1 MIKLSDLTLSTP
13 PSGIRAV
20 FNRIAESE
28 DVISLA
34 LGEPD
39 NHTPLTFIEAAV
51 KSMQSGRT
59 HYTPNAGLMDL
70 RCAIAESYKNRNI
83 LPEQVIVT
91 AGGTEA
97 LLLIFM
103 TLLNPGDE
111 VIVMEPYWPTYLG
124 QIKTVGAVP
133 HFVRVY
139 EEDGFVVRKEKLAQA
154 VNEKTRM
161 ILLNSPSNPTGA
173 VIDRE
178 TVEFIANVAA
188 ERNLIMVS
196 DEVYSQ
202 MVYEEGTYT
211 SIYDLPGVHSNCLIV
226 DSFSKTYAM
235 TGWRIGYIIAPIHVA
250 KALETMHE
258 YSVSCISEPTQRAA
272 LAALKYGEEF
282 IKESLDSLKRK
293 RDLMVQGIL
302 SIPGLRCQ
310 RPEAAFYLY
319 FNIEDTGMGA
329 EEFVYG
335 LLAQEKLALAP
346 GTAFG
351 QGQESY
357 IRLSFASTEEIL
369 ETAVE
374 RIRKF
379 VHQNCRC
386 AERREEKAHF

>member
-1 MIKLSDLTLSTP
+1 MIKLSDLTLTTP

-39 NHTPLTFIEAAV
+39 SHTSERFIEAAV
-51 KSMQSGRT
+51 KSMYSGRT

-70 RCAIAESYKNRNI
+70 RRAIAESYGNRCI

-111 VIVMEPYWPTYLG
+111 VVVMEPYWPTYLG
-124 QIKTVGAVP
+124 QIRTVGAVP
-133 HFVRVY
+133 RFVRVY
-139 EEDGFVVRKEKLAQA
+139 EEDGFVVRKENLNQA
-154 VNEKTRM
+154 VNEKTRI
-161 ILLNSPSNPTGA
+161 ILLNSPANPTGA
-173 VIDRE
+173 VIHKE
-178 TVEFIANVAA
+178 TMEFIAKLA
-188 ERNLIMVS
+188 EERDLTVIS
-196 DEVYSQ
+196 DEVYRR
-202 MVYEEGTYT
+202 MIYEEETYT
-211 SIYDLPGVHSNCLIV
+211 SIYDVPGMEERCLIV

-235 TGWRIGYIIAPIHVA
+235 TGWRIGYIIAPVHVA

-272 LAALKYGEEF
+272 IAALKYGEDF
-282 IKESLDSLKRK
+282 VRESLDSLKRQ
-293 RDLMVQGIL
+293 RDRIVEGL
-302 SIPGLRCQ
+302 SGVPGLRC
-310 RPEAAFYLY
+310 RKPEATFYLY
-319 FNIEDTGMGA
+319 FNIEDTGMRA

-335 LLAQEKLALAP
+335 LLEQEKLALAP

-351 QGQESY
+351 EGQESY
-357 IRLSFASTEEIL
+357 IRLSFANAEETLDI
-369 ETAVE
+369 AAE
-374 RIRKF
+374 RIRRF

-386 AERREEKAHF
+386 AERREGEAHI